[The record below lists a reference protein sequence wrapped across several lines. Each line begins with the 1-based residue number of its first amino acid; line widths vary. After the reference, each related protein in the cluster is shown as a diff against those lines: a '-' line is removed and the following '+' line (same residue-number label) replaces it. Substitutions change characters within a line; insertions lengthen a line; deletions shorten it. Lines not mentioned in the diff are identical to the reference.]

1 MLYKK
6 QSINNFIKFTGY
18 ATNTIVMFSLFKYCL
33 GYLPVSSED
42 LQLTVTDSLIF
53 HVLSNLL
60 KLFIRSFVDKFQ

>member
-18 ATNTIVMFSLFKYCL
+18 VTNTIAMFPLFKYCF

-42 LQLTVTDSLIF
+42 LQLTVTDSLILR
-53 HVLSNLL
+53 VLSDLL